1 MLHTLLVYDIVDDR
15 IRGKVANICADY
27 GLDRIQYSAFYG
39 RLRRTHQ
46 EELMQRVGRLL
57 KKQPGKVQLIPI
69 GQSEWERRIEIENK
83 GEAHGTDG
91 GSRSGAG
98 DSG

>member
-1 MLHTLLVYDIVDDR
+1 MLHTLLVYDISDDR
-15 IRGKVANICADY
+15 IRTKIATLCADY

-57 KKQPGKVQLIPI
+57 RKNAGKVQLISI
-69 GQSEWERRIEIENK
+69 GQSEWERRIEIEN
-83 GEAHGTDG
+83 GGTKNG
-91 GSRSGAG
+91 
-98 DSG
+98 

>member
-15 IRGKVANICADY
+15 IRAKVADLCADY

-46 EELMQRVGRLL
+46 EELMQRVRRVL
-57 KKQPGKVQLIPI
+57 KKNPGRVQLIPV
-69 GQSEWERRIEIENK
+69 GQNEWERRIEIEN
-83 GEAHGTDG
+83 GAEGT
-91 GSRSGAG
+91 
-98 DSG
+98 